1 MSHNRALP
9 QGDNSMRKTL
19 SKNAVHILTLQTG
32 FILFTLAYSVIFT
45 LDVCP
50 TECCLSAGLKKNI
63 YELTFTYLLNLL
75 KSTKIYLLKNH
86 NLLPVQLVDITR
98 FQIGLFMSRYHNK
111 LLPPLFDDYFIQ
123 GKAIHDSLI

>member
-45 LDVCP
+45 PDVCP

-63 YELTFTYLLNLL
+63 YKLTFTYLL
-75 KSTKIYLLKNH
+75 KSTEIYLLKNH
-86 NLLPVQLVDITR
+86 NLLPVQLADITR
-98 FQIGLFMSRYHNK
+98 FKIGLFMYRYHNK

-123 GKAIHDSLI
+123 GKAIHDSFI